1 MNRPG
6 SPLMHDYKPSAKS
19 QIKKFKAIHWF
30 VLGLGLPF
38 IGLVLLLSLKN
49 APSTNSPLENKELI
63 APLPQLKSNIP
74 IVPEK
79 LTDELAPIDLK
90 SIANPLKINSQLP
103 YDSINLIVR
112 SGDTM
117 DLIFRKNKLDLGHLA
132 EIIELPEI
140 GKHIRELHPGDR
152 FKIRHDQGKLI
163 SLYHELDLT
172 SAILVSKIE
181 SGFTTEIVEQP
192 IELRRHLGYGRIETS
207 LFESAAQAGMS
218 DKLIMNLAGIFGWDI
233 DFVFDIREGDDYYIL
248 FEQIYQEGKYRTDGE
263 IIATEFNNNGRTFQ
277 AVRYI
282 DKNGLSDYFTPE
294 GRSIRKAFI
303 RAPVDFTRISS
314 SFNLRRKH
322 PILNKIRAHRGVDY
336 AAPQG
341 TQIKAAGDGKVMFR
355 GNKNGY
361 GKAIILQHGG
371 NITTLYGHMSKFA
384 NSTRI
389 GKGVKQGQTI
399 GYVGSTGLATA
410 AHLHYEYRLNGV
422 HRNPRT
428 VKLPQAA
435 PIRKEYREDF
445 LATAASILEE
455 LDRYKKI
462 RIATGQIATESI
474 D

>member
-30 VLGLGLPF
+30 TLGLGLPF
-38 IGLVLLLSLKN
+38 TGLVLLLSLRN
-49 APSTNSPLENKELI
+49 TPSTNSLLENKELI
-63 APLPQLKSNIP
+63 APLSPLTSNVP
-74 IVPEK
+74 IVPAH
-79 LTDELAPIDLK
+79 LTDKLVPIDLK
-90 SIANPLKINSQLP
+90 RIAKPLEINSQLL

-132 EIIELPEI
+132 EIIKLPEI
-140 GKHIRELHPGDR
+140 GKHIRKLHPGDK
-152 FKIRHDQGKLI
+152 FKIQHNQGKLI

-181 SGFTTEIVEQP
+181 SGFKTEIVEQP
-192 IELRRHLGYGRIETS
+192 IELRRQLGYGRIETS

-248 FEQIYQEGKYRTDGE
+248 FEQIYQDDKYRTDGE

-282 DKNGLSDYFTPE
+282 DKNGLSGYFTPE
-294 GRSIRKAFI
+294 GHSIRKTFI

-336 AAPQG
+336 AAPHG
-341 TQIKAAGDGKVMFR
+341 TPIKAAGDGKVIFH
-355 GNKNGY
+355 GSKNGY
-361 GKAIILQHGG
+361 GNALILQHGG

-428 VKLPQAA
+428 VRLPQTA
-435 PIRKEYREDF
+435 PIREEYREDF
-445 LATAASILEE
+445 LTTATPILEE
-455 LDRYKKI
+455 LDRYKRIKI
-462 RIATGQIATESI
+462 ANESV

>member
-1 MNRPG
+1 MNRPV
-6 SPLMHDYKPSAKS
+6 SPLMHDYKSSTRS

-38 IGLVLLLSLKN
+38 IGLALLLSLKN
-49 APSTNSPLENKELI
+49 APNTSSLLENKELI
-63 APLPQLKSNIP
+63 TPLPQLTSNIP
-74 IVPEK
+74 IVTAT
-79 LTDELAPIDLK
+79 LTDELAPIDL
-90 SIANPLKINSQLP
+90 SRIAKHLEINSQLP

-117 DLIFRKNKLDLGHLA
+117 ERIFRKNKLDLGHLV
-132 EIIELPEI
+132 EIARLPEI
-140 GKHIRELHPGDR
+140 GKHIREMHPGDA
-152 FKIRHDQGKLI
+152 FKIQHNQGKLI

-181 SGFTTEIVEQP
+181 SGFATEIVERP
-192 IELRRHLGYGRIETS
+192 IELRRRLGYGRIETS
-207 LFESAAQAGMS
+207 LFESAVQAGMS

-263 IIATEFNNNGRTFQ
+263 IIATEFNNNGQTFQ

-282 DKNGLSDYFTPE
+282 DKSGLSSYFTPE

-322 PILNKIRAHRGVDY
+322 PILNRIRAHRGVDY
-336 AAPQG
+336 AAPRG
-341 TQIKAAGDGKVMFR
+341 TQIKAAGDGKVIFR
-355 GNKNGY
+355 GSKNGY
-361 GKAIILQHGG
+361 GNANILQHGG

-384 NSTRI
+384 SSARV
-389 GKGVKQGQTI
+389 GKRVRQGQTI

-445 LATAASILEE
+445 LTTAAPILEE
-455 LDRYKKI
+455 LDRYK
-462 RIATGQIATESI
+462 RIQIATESI